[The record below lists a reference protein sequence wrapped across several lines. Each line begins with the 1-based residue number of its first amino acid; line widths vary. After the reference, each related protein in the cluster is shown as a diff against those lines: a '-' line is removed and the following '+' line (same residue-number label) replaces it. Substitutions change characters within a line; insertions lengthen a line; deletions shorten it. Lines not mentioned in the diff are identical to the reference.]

1 MPPRHIPRPT
11 SLRTP
16 LRAERRGC
24 TRWLPEPCP
33 AATGGCGFTIETGSE
48 SAIGIT
54 QPLSGSFSRA
64 LRAMAPLQRPV
75 LAAERQSTQ
84 ILSAPLAAAAK
95 GAPEPTVEI
104 RYQGTGW
111 DRLFA
116 QFGIVNYRCRD
127 RVVHAERQC
136 AGVCSLTRGNLAAR
150 HADGA
155 RLVDES
161 GKKGW
166 QRLDGPQ
173 RGQVHPGLIWPNAV
187 GARPSS
193 LERTWPHSF
202 LGCRRAT
209 GPCRSPSRWDGKMR
223 VKWPKKGA
231 KWRLLREHATL
242 LFMTQLLYCQAVALI
257 VVEKSDERQIAT
269 TIYSLRTCVE
279 NMVSQIFKK
288 AQKRSISQHIT
299 HAKRTQVQIAP
310 GGEIAALARPEADS
324 ETSLARRG
332 SAMVQLP
339 DLRG

>member
-1 MPPRHIPRPT
+1 MLAQF
-11 SLRTP
+11 SL
-16 LRAERRGC
+16 
-24 TRWLPEPCP
+24 
-33 AATGGCGFTIETGSE
+33 
-48 SAIGIT
+48 
-54 QPLSGSFSRA
+54 
-64 LRAMAPLQRPV
+64 LQRFAVWWVAPPWP
-75 LAAERQSTQ
+75 
-84 ILSAPLAAAAK
+84 ILSVAVLLALC
-95 GAPEPTVEI
+95 
-104 RYQGTGW
+104 
-111 DRLFA
+111 RLV
-116 QFGIVNYRCRD
+116 VNYRCRD
-127 RVVHAERQC
+127 RVVHAERRC

-166 QRLDGPQ
+166 QKLDGPQ

-209 GPCRSPSRWDGKMR
+209 GPCRSPSRWDGKMG

-242 LFMTQLLYCQAVALI
+242 LFMTELLYCQAVALI
-257 VVEKSDERQIAT
+257 VVEKSAERQIAT

-288 AQKRSISQHIT
+288 AQKRSISWHIT

-332 SAMVQLP
+332 SGRVQLP